1 MGKIFEEIMLELSK
15 SGEKHQAIFKM
26 LIKIQKF
33 KKKENILRFMLKL
46 LKSKWLKNIRSSERI
61 NDRNDRWPPSETMEA
76 RR

>member
-1 MGKIFEEIMLELSK
+1 MKRREKMGKIFEEIMLELSK

-46 LKSKWLKNIRSSERI
+46 LKSK
-61 NDRNDRWPPSETMEA
+61 
-76 RR
+76 